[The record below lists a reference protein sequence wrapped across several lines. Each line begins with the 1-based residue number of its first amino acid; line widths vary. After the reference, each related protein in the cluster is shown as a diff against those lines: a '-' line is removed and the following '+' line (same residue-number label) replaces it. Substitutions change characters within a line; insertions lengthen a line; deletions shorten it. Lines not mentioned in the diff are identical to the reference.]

1 MDPILRFCA
10 VGRQI
15 GYGVYLALDTLT
27 VVCTRSSCSH
37 TIHHHHHEYRRV
49 YGGVLSRTDANECV
63 QPDALGIRRSLAT
76 KKIQREAFR
85 AWMAGLLFNIMA
97 SVYTLS
103 QIKAK
108 ASSLDR
114 KSGESAVEKKKLER
128 YSY

>member
-1 MDPILRFCA
+1 MKATVRRAHTLLR
-10 VGRQI
+10 
-15 GYGVYLALDTLT
+15 L
-27 VVCTRSSCSH
+27 
-37 TIHHHHHEYRRV
+37 
-49 YGGVLSRTDANECV
+49 VLISIV
-63 QPDALGIRRSLAT
+63 QPDALGIRRSPAT
-76 KKIQREAFR
+76 KRIQREAFR

-128 YSY
+128 YVYK